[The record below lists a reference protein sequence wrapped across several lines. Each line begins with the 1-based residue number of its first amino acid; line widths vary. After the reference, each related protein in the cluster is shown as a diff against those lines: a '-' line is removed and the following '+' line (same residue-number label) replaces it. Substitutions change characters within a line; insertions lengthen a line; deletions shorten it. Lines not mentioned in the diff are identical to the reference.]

1 MNELEKF
8 FISVGLDE
16 NLAKSISLS
25 EGVDETQILESLK
38 GFGKLPKSLQD
49 LENEN
54 FAELKSQI
62 QNATNS
68 KIGEVRTKWERE
80 NGVKK
85 PNETQTQENNGM
97 NQNSEVLTE
106 IKSLKKEIE
115 DLKGL
120 NATKSLEQNRT
131 ELLQKYSIPENFHK
145 FLKVDANTN
154 ISEFEQTIKE
164 FAETSNNFVQSKL
177 ENSNQSFIKGN
188 NNYKPDDVPKSVRD
202 AFN

>member
-85 PNETQTQENNGM
+85 PNETPPLNNEK
-97 NQNSEVLTE
+97 NQNSEVLTYLE
-106 IKSLKKEIE
+106 SLKKEIE
-115 DLKGL
+115 DLKVL
-120 NATKSLEQNRT
+120 NTTKSLEQNRT

-188 NNYKPDDVPKSVRD
+188 NNYKADDVPKSVKD

>member
-8 FISVGLDE
+8 FLSVGLDE

-49 LENEN
+49 LENES
-54 FAELKSQI
+54 FAELKNQI
-62 QNATNS
+62 QNAQNS

-85 PNETQTQENNGM
+85 PNENPPLDNEK
-97 NQNSEVLTE
+97 NQNSEVLTYLE
-106 IKSLKKEIE
+106 SLKKEIE